1 MNWPYPKLKSVVTLC
16 ALFMTM
22 TAASAVVRAETFTFS
37 GTTSGGNV
45 VNGTATFSAGAN
57 PNLLTIVITNN
68 QQNIVSA
75 GQAISGLSFQV
86 KDAQGNLL
94 NISPVVIMSQAGR
107 EVKFLGSQT
116 GVDVNGAG
124 DDALGWGLSNQNPA
138 YLNALGFTGANGTNP
153 PDELILGAPTSTN
166 GSGQVVY
173 SSANS
178 SISNS
183 GPHQPFVVYTA
194 TFSVQVALN
203 LPSGFQITSVQM
215 YFGTNADTITTQ
227 TPEPASMLLLGT
239 GLLGLAAGVRHRYA
253 KRKSDTGQASTGN

>member
-1 MNWPYPKLKSVVTLC
+1 MLVFLRLALASMVAVLIIAATNSSVK
-16 ALFMTM
+16 
-22 TAASAVVRAETFTFS
+22 AETFTFA
-37 GTTSGGNV
+37 GTTSGGNT
-45 VNGTATFSAGAN
+45 VNGTATFSAGGSS
-57 PNLLTIVITNN
+57 NLLTIVITNN
-68 QQNIVSA
+68 QQNIVTT

-94 NISPVVIMSQAGR
+94 NISPVVIMSQTGR

-116 GVDVNGAG
+116 GVDVNGSG

-138 YLNALGFTGANGTNP
+138 YLNALGFTGANGSNP
-153 PDELILGAPTSTN
+153 PDELILGSPTSTN
-166 GSGQVVY
+166 ANGQVVY

-183 GPHQPFVVYTA
+183 GPHQPFVVSTA

-203 LPSGFQITSVQM
+203 LPPGFQIVNVQM
-215 YFGTNADTITTQ
+215 YFGTNADTLTTQ

-239 GLLGLAAGVRHRYA
+239 GLLGFAAGVRRRYA
-253 KRKSDTGQASTGN
+253 MHKSKMRRTSTGD

>member
-1 MNWPYPKLKSVVTLC
+1 MILV
-16 ALFMTM
+16 AL
-22 TAASAVVRAETFTFS
+22 AAGSAHADTFTFT
-37 GTTSGGNV
+37 GTTTSGNT

-68 QQNIVSA
+68 QQNIVSV

-94 NISPVVIMSQAGR
+94 NISPVVIMSQTGR

-116 GVDVNGAG
+116 GVDVNGTG
-124 DDALGWGLSNQNPA
+124 NDALGWGLSNQNPA

-153 PDELILGAPTSTN
+153 PDELILGAPTSVN

-173 SSANS
+173 ASANS

-183 GPHQPFVVYTA
+183 GPHQPFVVNTA

-203 LPSGFQITSVQM
+203 LPAGFQITNVQM
-215 YFGTNADTITTQ
+215 YFGTNADTLTTQ

-239 GLLGLAAGVRHRYA
+239 GLLGLAAGVRRRYA
-253 KRKSDTGQASTGN
+253 KHTRKVRRTSTGE

>member
-1 MNWPYPKLKSVVTLC
+1 MYPSIRPAILLLVVLIVVG
-16 ALFMTM
+16 
-22 TAASAVVRAETFTFS
+22 SAEISARADTFNFT
-37 GTTSGGNV
+37 GTTSGGNA

-68 QQNIVSA
+68 QQNIVGA

-107 EVKFLGSQT
+107 EVKFMGSQT
-116 GVDVNGAG
+116 GVDVNGSG

-153 PDELILGAPTSTN
+153 PDELILGAPTSIN

-183 GPHQPFVVYTA
+183 GPHQPFVVSTA

-203 LPSGFQITSVQM
+203 LPPGFQIVNVQM
-215 YFGTNADTITTQ
+215 YFGTNADTLTTQ

-253 KRKSDTGQASTGN
+253 KHTSKMR

>member
-1 MNWPYPKLKSVVTLC
+1 MSLAGTLFRLC
-16 ALFMTM
+16 FASMILVAL
-22 TAASAVVRAETFTFS
+22 AAGSAQADTFS
-37 GTTSGGNV
+37 FAGTTTSGNT

-68 QQNIVSA
+68 QQNIIGV

-107 EVKFLGSQT
+107 EVKFMGSQT
-116 GVDVNGAG
+116 GVDVNGSG

-153 PDELILGAPTSTN
+153 PDELILGAPTSIN

-183 GPHQPFVVYTA
+183 GPHQPFVVSTA

-203 LPSGFQITSVQM
+203 LPPGFQIVNVQM
-215 YFGTNADTITTQ
+215 YFGTNADTLTTQ

-253 KRKSDTGQASTGN
+253 KHTSKMR

>member
-1 MNWPYPKLKSVVTLC
+1 MRLLTPLAAFLI
-16 ALFMTM
+16 M
-22 TAASAVVRAETFTFS
+22 TAASAIVRADTFNFV
-37 GTTSGGNV
+37 GTTSSGNA

-68 QQNIVSA
+68 QQDIANDA
-75 GQAISGLSFQV
+75 QAISGLSFQV

-107 EVKFLGSQT
+107 EVKFMGSQT
-116 GVDVNGAG
+116 GVDVNGSS
-124 DDALGWGLSNQNPA
+124 DDAMGWGLSNQNPA

-153 PDELILGAPTSTN
+153 PDELILGAPTSIN

-173 SSANS
+173 SNANS

-203 LPSGFQITSVQM
+203 LPPGFQIVNVQM
-215 YFGTNADTITTQ
+215 YFGTNADTLPTQ
-227 TPEPASMLLLGT
+227 TPEPDSMLLLST
-239 GLLGLAAGVRHRYA
+239 GLLGLGAGVRPI
-253 KRKSDTGQASTGN
+253 RKAQEKTRRTSTGA

>member
-1 MNWPYPKLKSVVTLC
+1 MNLPLHPTILLLVVLVVIG
-16 ALFMTM
+16 
-22 TAASAVVRAETFTFS
+22 AAETSARAETFTFA
-37 GTTSGGNV
+37 GTTSGGNT
-45 VNGTATFSAGAN
+45 VNGTATFSAGGSS
-57 PNLLTIVITNN
+57 NLLTIVITNN
-68 QQNIVSA
+68 QQNIVTT

-94 NISPVVIMSQAGR
+94 NISPVVIMSQTGR

-116 GVDVNGAG
+116 GVDVNGSG

-153 PDELILGAPTSTN
+153 PDELILGSPTSTN
-166 GSGQVVY
+166 ANGQVVY

-183 GPHQPFVVYTA
+183 GPHQPFVVSTA

-203 LPSGFQITSVQM
+203 LPPGFQIVNVQM
-215 YFGTNADTITTQ
+215 YFGTNADTLTTQ
-227 TPEPASMLLLGT
+227 TPEPGSMLLLGT
-239 GLLGLAAGVRHRYA
+239 GLLGFAADVRRRYA
-253 KRKSDTGQASTGN
+253 MHKSKMRRTSTGD

>member
-1 MNWPYPKLKSVVTLC
+1 MILV
-16 ALFMTM
+16 AL
-22 TAASAVVRAETFTFS
+22 AAGSAHADTFTFT
-37 GTTSGGNV
+37 GTTTSGNT

-68 QQNIVSA
+68 QQNIVSV

-94 NISPVVIMSQAGR
+94 NISPVVIMSQTGR

-116 GVDVNGAG
+116 GVDVNGTG
-124 DDALGWGLSNQNPA
+124 NDSLGWGLSNQNPA

-153 PDELILGAPTSTN
+153 PDELILGAPTTTN

-183 GPHQPFVVYTA
+183 GPHQPFVVNTA

-203 LPSGFQITSVQM
+203 LPAGFQITNVQM
-215 YFGTNADTITTQ
+215 YFGTNADTLTTQ

-239 GLLGLAAGVRHRYA
+239 GLLGLAAGVRRRYA
-253 KRKSDTGQASTGN
+253 KHTRKVRRTSTGE